1 LVNTT
6 LRQRQKRLET
16 KKYGTI
22 KVLHMSTFDDLTE
35 QTTFPSIIGRK
46 VVDERGDDIGTLDA
60 LWTDEDT
67 GKVEFLGVKTGWI
80 FGKTHVVPAHGAQ
93 MQEDYVRV
101 PYQADFV
108 KDAPS
113 YPPHE
118 ELSYAQEGEVYD
130 YYGISR
136 EEVTT
141 VGTVSTAGEAGEDTG
156 ALAETRGTD
165 LRAEDE
171 NSVENPVVERG
182 PAGAREPIG
191 EPTVPG
197 VRSAALPGDRDIARE
212 RRAMTGER
220 EGTRGGEE
228 TDRPSGA
235 AEIAPGMD
243 IAPEAGSSGA
253 GTRDLGVG
261 RVRLRKFWRGEQ
273 QTEAPA
279 DVQRETP
286 GDQTRTGK
294 GVEDTGQAGALEPT
308 GGAGTGTGAGT
319 SGAGSSGLTGAESE
333 AERARERERLDR

>member
-1 LVNTT
+1 
-6 LRQRQKRLET
+6 
-16 KKYGTI
+16 
-22 KVLHMSTFDDLTE
+22 MSTFDDLTD
-35 QTTFPSIIGRK
+35 QTFPSIIGRK
-46 VVDERGDDIGTLDA
+46 VIDQNGNDIGTLDA

-93 MQEDYVRV
+93 MQEDYIRV
-101 PYQADFV
+101 PYEADFV

-130 YYGISR
+130 YYGIAR
-136 EEVTT
+136 EEATT
-141 VGTVSTAGEAGEDTG
+141 AETVSTAGEAGEDAGSLAGATG
-156 ALAETRGTD
+156 AGR
-165 LRAEDE
+165 RAEDE
-171 NSVENPVVERG
+171 NSVENPVVGRG

-197 VRSAALPGDRDIARE
+197 VRSAALPGDRDIAEE
-212 RRAMTGER
+212 RRGLTGQR
-220 EGTRGGEE
+220 EETRGGEE
-228 TDRPSGA
+228 AERPSA
-235 AEIAPGMD
+235 AASIAPGMD

-261 RVRLRKFWRGEQ
+261 RVRLRKFWRGERA
-273 QTEAPA
+273 EAPA
-279 DVQRETP
+279 DVQREPP
-286 GDQTRTGK
+286 GEQARTGRD
-294 GVEDTGQAGALEPT
+294 VEDTGQAGAFEPT